1 MDVAAQVLDR
11 NPRAASRLLSWIEDG
26 DPRAAAEMKTL
37 YRRAKAA
44 YVVGVTGPPGAGK
57 STLVDRLVALRRARG
72 AVVGVLA
79 VDPSSPFS
87 GGAVLGDR
95 VRMQR
100 HAADPGVFIRSMAN
114 RGRAGGLSRS
124 AAEAVRVLEAWGC
137 EIVFVETVGVGQSE
151 IEVSRLA
158 CTTILVC
165 APGAGDRIQAI
176 KAGVTEIADIVVLDD
191 LKGFSVGMVFKNG
204 RLAARDGALI
214 PGGTG
219 APRPPE
225 PLRGSINIQWLKR
238 EQLEIPASRG
248 RLRAIALVPGQ
259 LITRLELVKPSVLS
273 GRVIADPARDLLKIA
288 VIERHHASPNIG
300 LGIVHGFGLK
310 RGAIA
315 SSVAHDSHNI
325 VAVGTNDADILEAV
339 IKIRKLQGGL
349 TAVVDGKLVASV
361 ALPIAGLMSE
371 KSVREVGDELDALI
385 AAARGMGCSLEDPFM
400 MLSFLSLRRCEPGSP
415 RPASG
420 LSPLRSGRHWK
431 SYGGAGGKGARR

>member
-57 STLVDRLVALRRARG
+57 STLVDRLVALRRGRG

-114 RGRAGGLSRS
+114 RGRTGGLSRG

-176 KAGVTEIADIVVLDD
+176 KAGVTEIDDIVVLN
-191 LKGFSVGMVFKNG
+191 KGDRPEAAHAASALEMMLSLCPGEDWTVPLVQTVALEGRGLEALDAALDAHRRFAEGRGIAAAKRRAQFKE
-204 RLAARDGALI
+204 RLLELVRERLMRRVAARVPDEEALDALAARMLAGE
-214 PGGTG
+214 T
-219 APRPPE
+219 
-225 PLRGSINIQWLKR
+225 
-238 EQLEIPASRG
+238 
-248 RLRAIALVPGQ
+248 
-259 LITRLELVKPSVLS
+259 
-273 GRVIADPARDLLKIA
+273 DPYTLA
-288 VIERHHASPNIG
+288 ER
-300 LGIVHGFGLK
+300 
-310 RGAIA
+310 
-315 SSVAHDSHNI
+315 
-325 VAVGTNDADILEAV
+325 
-339 IKIRKLQGGL
+339 
-349 TAVVDGKLVASV
+349 
-361 ALPIAGLMSE
+361 IAGE
-371 KSVREVGDELDALI
+371 D
-385 AAARGMGCSLEDPFM
+385 AAR
-400 MLSFLSLRRCEPGSP
+400 
-415 RPASG
+415 
-420 LSPLRSGRHWK
+420 
-431 SYGGAGGKGARR
+431 